1 MIDFKGVY
9 CSARSLLEHRDP
21 YNEAQL
27 ESVYLTE
34 GGARPSDP
42 PVVRRVVIKNLYLP
56 TGFVLTLPFAALP
69 YEASETIWISLTA
82 ASFILAAYLIWT
94 MSSKQSPIVSGGLIA
109 LLLVNSASLLVIG
122 NPAGIALSLC
132 VIAVWCFIQER
143 FVLAGV
149 VCLAISLANKP
160 NDGGLVWLYFLLAG
174 ASYRKRSIQTAI
186 LVAGMSLPIVLWV
199 SLVAPHWSQEQHANL
214 LLTTANGDLNDPGP
228 ASSNSRGLDT
238 LVQLQTFTSTLWND
252 PRIFNAVAY
261 LVCGILLLVWMYI
274 TVRTRPTATNAWLA
288 LAAIA
293 ALSPLPVY
301 HRTHDARILLLTIP
315 ACVSLWVEGGVIGWL
330 AVLINAMG
338 TLSIG
343 EIPSMIRLSLVNRWL
358 ATPAGAWGKI
368 PMAIL
373 SRPVPLVLLATA
385 IFYLWIYFRGA
396 FEYDREAVEDSKTV
410 TPHARPLESP

>member
-1 MIDFKGVY
+1 MQTLIKSRLDGLYLLLLGALLFIVIGLLLERNSSMAMIDFKGVY
-9 CSARSLLEHRDP
+9 CSARSLLEHKDP

-69 YEASETIWISLTA
+69 YESSEIIWISLTA
-82 ASFILAAYLIWT
+82 VSFILAAYLIWT

-109 LLLVNSASLLVIG
+109 LLLANSASLLVIG

-186 LVAGMSLPIVLWV
+186 LVAGI
-199 SLVAPHWSQEQHANL
+199 E
-214 LLTTANGDLNDPGP
+214 
-228 ASSNSRGLDT
+228 
-238 LVQLQTFTSTLWND
+238 
-252 PRIFNAVAY
+252 
-261 LVCGILLLVWMYI
+261 
-274 TVRTRPTATNAWLA
+274 PT
-288 LAAIA
+288 
-293 ALSPLPVY
+293 
-301 HRTHDARILLLTIP
+301 D
-315 ACVSLWVEGGVIGWL
+315 
-330 AVLINAMG
+330 
-338 TLSIG
+338 
-343 EIPSMIRLSLVNRWL
+343 
-358 ATPAGAWGKI
+358 
-368 PMAIL
+368 
-373 SRPVPLVLLATA
+373 
-385 IFYLWIYFRGA
+385 
-396 FEYDREAVEDSKTV
+396 
-410 TPHARPLESP
+410 RPLGVLGCTALVSRTACQFVADDSEWGPE